1 MAGIAKKRLA
11 LYLTVI
17 AVMLVRL
24 IMGPM
29 GRSGGSAPAASL
41 TSGSHPATHPTGP
54 TCSKAVKQRALGF
67 RPGQLHAAMPDY
79 LKEYAEFHRR
89 ELQKAA
95 RSNAL
100 AQQVKFLVY
109 ACDPGH
115 CGGLGDRFKGI
126 VGTFYLA
133 VVTRRVFLIQHP
145 GYPLADFLVPHAID
159 WESWGGCVDAYSGP
173 APTALDALQP
183 PKVYPARY
191 VITSVVDSRPGPL
204 KSDLLIADA
213 SNSSVPA
220 FHVLLNTGVWDEI
233 LDAESAKK
241 NMERRTGAPWSAP
254 SGPRFAWAWHFL
266 FRPSQELRRHMAR
279 LRTQLHIPGDGSPW
293 VATHMRVGNSQEFKD
308 NRRSPLFCTVD
319 EGAKDYALCAAHLAG
334 IASHPPF
341 VSAGAGSVDPSSV
354 PIFIASDNEEAI
366 HRMHA
371 HLVAG
376 GHRDDAVSYTGR
388 KAMHVDAGV
397 PNATLGS
404 PTALQG
410 SPYASERAVFMH
422 TLAELLLLSQAT
434 CLVTGANSG
443 FSMVAML
450 LSQDLAT
457 GARCYSYDAGVTNSI
472 CTVQP
477 DTDPHQL
484 AALPKGTPMVNY
496 ADGQH
501 FIYHRGFMRWCSH
514 FLMVGKGL
522 GVCPQPLALDIV
534 FHAVLMGKKIYVM
547 KFMTWKLDGFQELVA
562 GLFLLQ
568 SPCRIDVLL
577 SRRGLERETF
587 DVTAESVDQYV
598 TITVYVDNGEMQ
610 RAVHALANK
619 YIANLRSIVGAYISK
634 VLMKGHR
641 FRFEPDVNVTMIS
654 QPGTEQA
661 PMVLLPTAAS
671 ANRMHPF
678 EVRKHRITPSQFSA
692 AARARQKRLSPAMST
707 R

>member
-1 MAGIAKKRLA
+1 
-11 LYLTVI
+11 
-17 AVMLVRL
+17 
-24 IMGPM
+24 
-29 GRSGGSAPAASL
+29 
-41 TSGSHPATHPTGP
+41 
-54 TCSKAVKQRALGF
+54 
-67 RPGQLHAAMPDY
+67 MPDY

-109 ACDPGH
+109 VCDPGH

-126 VGTFYLA
+126 VGAFYLA

-159 WESWGGCVDAYSGP
+159 WGSWGGCV
-173 APTALDALQP
+173 APFVSRDLPTVLDALVP
-183 PKVYPARY
+183 PKVRSPRY
-191 VITSVVDSRPGPL
+191 EMPRYSEVLPGQFN
-204 KSDLLIADA
+204 SDLLVADA
-213 SNSSVPA
+213 SNASVPA
-220 FHVLLNTGVWDEI
+220 FHALLNTAIWDDI

-266 FRPSQELRRHMAR
+266 FRPSQELRHHMAR

-319 EGAKDYALCAAHLAG
+319 EGGKDYALCAAHLAG
-334 IASHPPF
+334 VASRPPF
-341 VSAGAGSVDPSSV
+341 VSAGAGSVNPSSV

-434 CLVTGANSG
+434 CLVTGALSG
-443 FSMVAML
+443 FSVVAML
-450 LSQDLAT
+450 LSQDLVT
-457 GARCYSYDAGVTNSI
+457 GARCYSFDAGATNSI
-472 CTVQP
+472 CTVMP
-477 DTDPHQL
+477 DTDPRQL
-484 AALPKGTPMVNY
+484 AAVPKGTPMVNY
-496 ADGQH
+496 GGLNAVRH
-501 FIYHRGFMRWCSH
+501 TFMRYCSAIVMEGGN
-514 FLMVGKGL
+514 L
-522 GVCPQPLALDIV
+522 CPRPLAVDIV
-534 FHAVLMGKKIYVM
+534 FHSVLMGKDVVVM
-547 KFMTWKLDGFQELVA
+547 KYAIWKVHGFQDRVA
-562 GLFLLQ
+562 MMLRVE
-568 SPCRIDVLL
+568 PCRIDVLF
-577 SRRGLERETF
+577 SRRGLERETYNP
-587 DVTAESVDQYV
+587 TSRSVDNYV
-598 TITVYVDNGEMQ
+598 TVTVYVDSEEMQ
-610 RAVHALANK
+610 QAVHATANRRLAH
-619 YIANLRSIVGAYISK
+619 LRSAVGACITKSLK
-634 VLMKGHR
+634 VGYT
-641 FRFEPDVNVTMIS
+641 FRFEPNVNITLVGG
-654 QPGTEQA
+654 PGTVQA
-661 PMVLLPTAAS
+661 AAVVIPAGS
-671 ANRMHPF
+671 ANRRHASGP
-678 EVRKHRITPSQFSA
+678 RNRPITLSIPGA
-692 AARARQKRLSPAMST
+692 GGRARQVKVTSRGLSS
-707 R
+707 